1 MAEMQDIMRKLKK
14 ATTTL
19 LIAMA
24 ILPALLIGGC
34 RQSALLNPLP
44 YVPPEYYGCAPVE
57 PQDLL
62 TKYYHDHAE
71 QYWADV
77 NILYNNVVFIFKN
90 ITVDER
96 MFSGLNEGF
105 IWVDQIKCYLM
116 NPDIMA
122 NFKPGDT
129 IDVVGRNAGPS
140 SQYIRGLTF
149 NNCVVIPAG
158 QIAIPADA
166 DASFTFAPSY

>member
-1 MAEMQDIMRKLKK
+1 MGRLKK
-14 ATTTL
+14 TTMPL
-19 LIAMA
+19 LIAMTV
-24 ILPALLIGGC
+24 LSALLIGGC
-34 RQSALLNPLP
+34 SQSAMFDPLP

-62 TKYYHDHAE
+62 TKYYNDHAE
-71 QYWADV
+71 QYWTDV
-77 NILYNNVVFIFKN
+77 NILYNSVVFIFKN
-90 ITVDER
+90 ISVDER
-96 MFSGLNEGF
+96 MFTALNEGF

-116 NPDIMA
+116 QPDIMA
-122 NFKPGDT
+122 NFKPGDK

-149 NNCVVIPAG
+149 KNCVAIPAG